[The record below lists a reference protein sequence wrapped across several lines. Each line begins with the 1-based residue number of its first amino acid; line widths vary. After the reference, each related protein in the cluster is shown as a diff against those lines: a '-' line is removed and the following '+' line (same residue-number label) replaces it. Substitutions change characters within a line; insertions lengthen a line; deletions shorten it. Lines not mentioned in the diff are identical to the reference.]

1 MDFNQRWDLRVVK
14 KNRRQV
20 EEEADR
26 MITDEEEESP

>member
-20 EEEADR
+20 EEAGR